1 MAEHHPASGVEL
13 CLHSNKIDASRISMG
28 LVISA
33 FFLASTPSLALSAVD
48 LCLLLDLDQGVDHG
62 CYF

>member
-1 MAEHHPASGVEL
+1 MAEHHPAPGVEL
-13 CLHSNKIDASRISMG
+13 FLHSNKIDTSRISMA
-28 LVISA
+28 LVLSA
-33 FFLASTPSLALSAVD
+33 FFLAPKSSLALSAVD